1 MIVDVTVPQYGVA
14 MEEAVLLEWSV
25 SIGDHVDEGATIA
38 VLETDKAT
46 VDLPAPV
53 AGVVVELLV
62 EPDDDV
68 PVGGVVARINAEDGE
83 G

>member
-14 MEEAVLLEWSV
+14 MEEAVLLEWAV
-25 SIGDHVDEGATIA
+25 SAGDHVDVGATLA
-38 VLETDKAT
+38 VLETDKVT

-62 EPDDDV
+62 EADDSV
-68 PVGGVVARINAEDGE
+68 PVGGAVARIDDGAEG
-83 G
+83 